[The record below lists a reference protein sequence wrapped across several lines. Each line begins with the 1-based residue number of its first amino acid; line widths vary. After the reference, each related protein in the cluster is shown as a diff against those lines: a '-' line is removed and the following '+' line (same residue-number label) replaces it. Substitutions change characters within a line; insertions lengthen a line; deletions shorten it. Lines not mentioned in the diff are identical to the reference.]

1 MLVPWSSDHHC
12 ILWAVS
18 LEHGYSSLMTD
29 KSVQRAKDNGL
40 ESRKSHWRP
49 FVNKLN
55 LYVLE
60 NKLAIC
66 KRKAFFRPNYLLGSA
81 TALRTPEKSS

>member
-1 MLVPWSSDHHC
+1 MSMLVPWSSDHHC

-18 LEHGYSSLMTD
+18 LEHGYSCLMTD

-60 NKLAIC
+60 INWQFAKENPFLDQITSLVQ
-66 KRKAFFRPNYLLGSA
+66 R
-81 TALRTPEKSS
+81 